1 MTNYTLEV
9 CKIDRRKNDGE
20 RLVHKMDFFIEPE
33 LLANIKEYITE
44 EVFPASEGFR
54 VEVIETLLTKKNYMT
69 GETFQER
76 YDTPYFCSPSSETFW
91 SN

>member
-9 CKIDRRKNDGE
+9 CKIDRRTSDGE
-20 RLVHKMDFFIEPE
+20 RLVHKMDFSIEPE
-33 LLANIKEYITE
+33 FLADLKKYI
-44 EVFPASEGFR
+44 SEKIFTSEKGFR
-54 VEVIETLLTKKNYMT
+54 FEIIETLISKKNFMT

-76 YDTPYFCSPSSETFW
+76 YDTPYFCSPSSDTFW

>member
-20 RLVHKMDFFIEPE
+20 RLVHKMDFFLEPE
-33 LLANIKEYITE
+33 LLADIKKYI
-44 EVFPASEGFR
+44 SEKIFTSEKGFR
-54 VEVIETLLTKKNYMT
+54 IEVIETLISKKNFMT